1 MSWFAGAYEHVLDE
15 KGRTSLPKEFRAQLA
30 GPKPPW
36 MTALRD
42 CLAIFTAEDFEKLQ
56 RRLAEASTTI
66 DAIQRLQRLIVGMA
80 TPCPFDRQG
89 RILVPP
95 RLREWAFLDREIV
108 FAGVGKR
115 IELWDRGRHRAELE
129 GTRASYGEFA
139 NLLREFGL

>member
-1 MSWFAGAYEHVLDE
+1 
-15 KGRTSLPKEFRAQLA
+15 
-30 GPKPPW
+30 
-36 MTALRD
+36 
-42 CLAIFTAEDFEKLQ
+42 
-56 RRLAEASTTI
+56 
-66 DAIQRLQRLIVGMA
+66 
-80 TPCPFDRQG
+80 
-89 RILVPP
+89 VPP